1 MFDARALRVVV
12 DDGGGARLA
21 DAVQCCYRL
30 VSAVHKLWRPIHGE
44 FDDYIANPKPSG
56 YQALHTAVWGP
67 GGAALEVRPHLF
79 VGFGI
84 YVTYGMH
91 VCGWALHTAVWGLGG
106 AALEARTHS
115 SVIAHSH
122 S

>member
-1 MFDARALRVVV
+1 MLLLLLQEVYDARALRVVV

-30 VSAVHKLWRPIHGE
+30 VAAVHKLWRPIHGE

-67 GGAALEVRPHLF
+67 GGAALEV
-79 VGFGI
+79 
-84 YVTYGMH
+84 
-91 VCGWALHTAVWGLGG
+91 TAAG
-106 AALEARTHS
+106 A
-115 SVIAHSH
+115 
-122 S
+122 